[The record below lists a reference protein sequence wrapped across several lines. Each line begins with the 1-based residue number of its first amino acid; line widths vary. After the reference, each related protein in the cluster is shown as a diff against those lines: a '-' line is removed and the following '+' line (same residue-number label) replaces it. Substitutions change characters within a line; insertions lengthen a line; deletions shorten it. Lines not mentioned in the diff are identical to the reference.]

1 MPPSETPGH
10 SWAIWV
16 SLLWGHWSFLLGPHA
31 HKVLFVP
38 SKSLFSQ
45 SCVSSDGSILGWRI
59 TFSKRTYAI
68 PRGFPGGS
76 DGKVSACNEGDLGS
90 IPGSRRSPGEENR
103 NRLQYSCL
111 ENPMEGGAWQATVHG
126 VAKRRT
132 WLSDWTEL
140 KRTYVIPRSA
150 APRAPAL
157 QQATADPHLRRR
169 QSNTVLGQSLWGLE
183 ALVRARFVPSECLWW
198 IFGLILN
205 IISPLLLS
213 CWGFSFTHGC
223 GVSFFGGIQ
232 HSPVDGYSAASC
244 NFGVLAEDEST
255 SFYSSFYIWKL

>member
-1 MPPSETPGH
+1 M
-10 SWAIWV
+10 
-16 SLLWGHWSFLLGPHA
+16 
-31 HKVLFVP
+31 
-38 SKSLFSQ
+38 
-45 SCVSSDGSILGWRI
+45 
-59 TFSKRTYAI
+59 
-68 PRGFPGGS
+68 
-76 DGKVSACNEGDLGS
+76 
-90 IPGSRRSPGEENR
+90 
-103 NRLQYSCL
+103 
-111 ENPMEGGAWQATVHG
+111 
-126 VAKRRT
+126 
-132 WLSDWTEL
+132 
-140 KRTYVIPRSA
+140 
-150 APRAPAL
+150 

>member
-1 MPPSETPGH
+1 
-10 SWAIWV
+10 
-16 SLLWGHWSFLLGPHA
+16 
-31 HKVLFVP
+31 
-38 SKSLFSQ
+38 
-45 SCVSSDGSILGWRI
+45 
-59 TFSKRTYAI
+59 
-68 PRGFPGGS
+68 
-76 DGKVSACNEGDLGS
+76 
-90 IPGSRRSPGEENR
+90 
-103 NRLQYSCL
+103 
-111 ENPMEGGAWQATVHG
+111 MEGGAWQATVHG

-169 QSNTVLGQSLWGLE
+169 QSNTVLGQSLCGLE
-183 ALVRARFVPSECLWW
+183 ALVHARFVPSERLWW

-244 NFGVLAEDEST
+244 NFGVLAEDERMSFCSAILTCLIHSYWMMIST
-255 SFYSSFYIWKL
+255 VEKNKTRKGE